1 MINPDLK
8 KTILDI
14 FIYPILAKKRQLFFF
29 TMSLLLLACAQSLFL
44 LILGPFLKTIFF
56 LENDTSTI
64 SLAYFFSAKIQALV
78 PFLERI
84 SFPKNNLVFIVPIT
98 ILIAAILKNF
108 ATYIYQINSAFFG
121 LLVAKEFRNQL
132 FTAILKQPYRDI
144 SRHSPAEWMSS
155 LMNDVLY
162 LQNKFSDIVNSLLRD
177 SIMVIG
183 AFLTLFFVH
192 WPTALG
198 LLFVTP
204 FVTFIIGKIGKRIA
218 FYTEAFQR
226 KLASIA
232 DLVLEFRRR
241 FEIIKV
247 HRAENYEQA
256 RFQVFNNE
264 YYNIIRKSIFI
275 RSIFAPGLEFFSFAS
290 LAVII
295 MLIANGKMN
304 AHFSA
309 SEMVIFL
316 ATLGMM
322 MRPLRQVGEQLTQL
336 HETQGALGKS
346 LNLLK
351 NLQASSAQENTKKV
365 NTTSFHSQI
374 STGFSMQSGFDNIAT
389 IEVKNLNIAPGKTI
403 AIVGPSGGGKST
415 LIRTLAGLL
424 HPLRWEGNLSSA
436 EIAAQSSFVSQ
447 TPFLFD
453 DTLLENL
460 NYGLDTKLNAS
471 DLESYFRL
479 VKIEKE
485 LVGFQEGLNT
495 KIHAIGNN
503 ISGGQK
509 QRLVLLRALLRE
521 KSILLLDEATSSVD
535 PKMEEEILDG
545 LLLWVHSQSTA
556 YAKSIIAV
564 THRLK
569 ILSKFDEIWFVEN
582 GQVTGTGRLEELMNQ
597 KRFQVF
603 YNAAR

>member
-1 MINPDLK
+1 MIQSDLK

-14 FIYPILAKKRQLFFF
+14 FVYPILAKKRHFFLFI
-29 TMSLLLLACAQSLFL
+29 MSLLLLASAQSLFL
-44 LILGPFLKTIFF
+44 LVLGPFLKTIFF

-64 SLAYFFSAKIQALV
+64 SLAYFFSAKIQALL
-78 PFLERI
+78 PFLDQI
-84 SFPKNNLVFIVPIT
+84 TFPKNNLVFIVPLT
-98 ILIAAILKNF
+98 ILAAAILKNIS
-108 ATYIYQINSAFFG
+108 TYIYQLNSAFFG
-121 LLVAKEFRNQL
+121 LLVAKQFRDQL
-132 FTAILKQPYRDI
+132 FSAILKQPYRDI

-162 LQNKFSDIVNSLLRD
+162 LQNKFSDIVNGLLRD

-183 AFLTLFFVH
+183 AFTTLFFVH
-192 WPTALG
+192 WPTALA

-204 FVTFIIGKIGKRIA
+204 FMTIIIGKIGKKISS
-218 FYTEAFQR
+218 YTQAFQK

-232 DLVLEFRRR
+232 DLLLEFRRR

-247 HRAENYEQA
+247 HRAENYEHS
-256 RFQVFNNE
+256 RFQTFNNE

-290 LAVII
+290 LAII
-295 MLIANGKMN
+295 ILLIANGKMST
-304 AHFSA
+304 HFSA
-309 SEMVIFL
+309 SDMVIFL

-346 LNLLK
+346 LGLLK
-351 NLQASSAQENTKKV
+351 DLQKPSLQSDIKKTITSTLNTKFSA
-365 NTTSFHSQI
+365 N
-374 STGFSMQSGFDNIAT
+374 FSMQSGFDELVT
-389 IEVKNLNIAPGKTI
+389 ITAKNLSISPGKTI
-403 AIVGPSGGGKST
+403 AIIGPSGGGKST
-415 LIRTLAGLL
+415 LIRTLSGLL
-424 HPLRWEGNLSSA
+424 SPLHWDANVLPE

-453 DTLLENL
+453 DSLLENL
-460 NYGLDTKLNAS
+460 NYGLDTKFTVKELQT
-471 DLESYFRL
+471 YFQL

-485 LVGFQEGLNT
+485 ILDFHEGLHT
-495 KIHAIGNN
+495 KIHAIGTN

-509 QRLVLLRALLRE
+509 QRLVLVRALLRK

-535 PKMEEEILDG
+535 PKMEEVILDG
-545 LLLWVHSQSTA
+545 LLSWVHSQSKV
-556 YAKSIIAV
+556 YARSVIAV

-569 ILSKFDEIWFVEN
+569 VLSKFDEIWFVEN
-582 GQVTGTGRLEELMNQ
+582 GKVSATGTLQELMNQ